1 MQGQELTYMQSFV
14 LLKILFRIE
23 KFQKSK
29 LKCDSKN
36 LLTFL
41 SNLFVTA
48 NNFSS
53 KYGINWDSTLLA
65 KSLSPPQASA
75 RLKETS

>member
-1 MQGQELTYMQSFV
+1 MTNMQSSV
-14 LLKILFRIE
+14 LFKLLFRIG
-23 KFQKSK
+23 KLKKSK
-29 LKCDSKN
+29 LKSN
-36 LLTFL
+36 PINPWTFL

-75 RLKETS
+75 RLKETRK